1 MTGETHARAR
11 SPATVAEH
19 HALHRHRGAE
29 GRVDLVQDTPM
40 PRTLAMP
47 AGQDRASRLPQLHQ
61 RILGKRPAGEVLD
74 RAAAQRRD
82 IECRRALA
90 GSPRTEEASVG
101 LSKRAAANSR
111 SRSATGA
118 SGASA
123 WPWAAC
129 RTVKP
134 SLSRSLAPNAACT
147 RTGPSKAAAPSTA
160 TASAFSIGHRR
171 LWLTADH
178 SAAAA
183 CRTRDS
189 PPGEVNRIPPPDSGY
204 P

>member
-1 MTGETHARAR
+1 MTGESHARAR

-19 HALHRHRGAE
+19 HALHRHRGAD
-29 GRVDLVQDTPM
+29 GRVDLVQGSPM

-47 AGQDRASRLPQLHQ
+47 AGQDRASRLLQLHQ

-74 RAAAQRRD
+74 RAAAQPGELAQRRD

-90 GSPRTEEASVG
+90 GSPRTEEASIG
-101 LSKRAAANSR
+101 LSKRVAANSR

-118 SGASA
+118 SGGASA

-147 RTGPSKAAAPSTA
+147 RTEPSKAGGTYHRHGIGLFHRAPSA
-160 TASAFSIGHRR
+160 G
-171 LWLTADH
+171 ADCGPFCCGRM
-178 SAAAA
+178 SDA
-183 CRTRDS
+183 
-189 PPGEVNRIPPPDSGY
+189 
-204 P
+204 